1 MFRIFLLLIFVI
13 NSEFSS
19 GQFNDSIHNVLG
31 AAATGN
37 INTTND
43 GTNYLFNHGIKY
55 GLRRSD
61 ISLNSNSS
69 WIYGESQSKK
79 INNDYSS
86 SLDFNLYK
94 TFKHFF
100 YWGLANYIKS
110 YSLAIND
117 QEQGGFGIAYNIFD
131 KESFRINISTGV
143 IYEHSNI
150 IPSEG
155 LKEEYETFRSSSRL
169 HIRWKYKN
177 LLTVNGM
184 GFYQPSLNYGND
196 YIIKN
201 TLNLSCKL
209 FRSLNFSTDF
219 NYNLISRTKRETL
232 LLTYGLNIEKY
243 F

>member
-55 GLRRSD
+55 GLSRSD

-94 TFKHFF
+94 TFKLFF
-100 YWGLANYIKS
+100 TGDWQTILK
-110 YSLAIND
+110 AIHWLLMIRNKVVL
-117 QEQGGFGIAYNIFD
+117 ELL
-131 KESFRINISTGV
+131 
-143 IYEHSNI
+143 I
-150 IPSEG
+150 I
-155 LKEEYETFRSSSRL
+155 
-169 HIRWKYKN
+169 
-177 LLTVNGM
+177 
-184 GFYQPSLNYGND
+184 
-196 YIIKN
+196 
-201 TLNLSCKL
+201 
-209 FRSLNFSTDF
+209 FSTKKASGS
-219 NYNLISRTKRETL
+219 ISAPVSSMNTA
-232 LLTYGLNIEKY
+232 I
-243 F
+243 